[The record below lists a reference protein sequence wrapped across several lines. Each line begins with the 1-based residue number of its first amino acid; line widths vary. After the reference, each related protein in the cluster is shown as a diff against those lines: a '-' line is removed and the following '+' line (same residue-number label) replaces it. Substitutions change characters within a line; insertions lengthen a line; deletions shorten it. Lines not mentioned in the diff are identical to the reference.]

1 MAKEIVKTSDV
12 KQVAILSRLE
22 FDEKETEKLK
32 SDLGEIVEYFGGLL
46 EVDTTGVP
54 AITKPEGVNRLD
66 EVREGLTPGEVVKN
80 APSHNHNAFIVPRV
94 VE

>member
-1 MAKEIVKTSDV
+1 MAKDIIKTSDV
-12 KQVAILSRLE
+12 NQVAILSRLE

-32 SDLGEIVEYFGGLL
+32 ADLGEIVAYFGGLL

-54 AITKPEGVNRLD
+54 AITKPEGENRPD
-66 EVREGLTPGEVVKN
+66 EVRDGLTPTEVVKN